1 MPDAPAA
8 APMVPN
14 GPPPNAVDPRSSQRP
29 AWAENQDKAVSA
41 AKERLGLSGN
51 SNFLDRV
58 MAKTSP
64 DAEPKKDAPLDT
76 RGTKVLGKDQVNPP
90 AKKVEIKENAP
101 PEKASSA
108 EAIESL
114 LNGEIEAADLA
125 KEKGKEEVKSKDE
138 PKDDELEPKAKD
150 PAQQDKG
157 DEKKAYKWGELRS
170 KADKLDE
177 LEPKYRELEEKLKQ
191 VETASK
197 VKDFEELQKK
207 YEETSSKLAAFNVQE
222 SPEFREHVIQPIDE
236 RYGLLEG
243 LAKEYKLD
251 MEGIEKAL
259 ALPEKVARN
268 RAMAKILAESEEPI
282 DSVSQADAARA
293 ASEIFE
299 LRQYGTELQKNA
311 KAALEAMK
319 LEREKVDGEKSV
331 KQQKEFADTA
341 KITWDRLTKAVPFL
355 KENPAEAKAI
365 FEALKPE
372 EMGKAPPAIQAYNAY
387 AGQILTRLL
396 PQHKQAIAAKDGR
409 IAELESRIA
418 ELTNGGP
425 SINGDQPRSE
435 QNGHQNPLM
444 RPQGVSMA
452 DWILAKSNGR

>member
-1 MPDAPAA
+1 
-8 APMVPN
+8 
-14 GPPPNAVDPRSSQRP
+14 
-29 AWAENQDKAVSA
+29 
-41 AKERLGLSGN
+41 
-51 SNFLDRV
+51 

-76 RGTKVLGKDQVNPP
+76 RGTKVLGKDQVNQP

-114 LNGEIEAADLA
+114 LNGEIEAKDLA
-125 KEKGKEEVKSKDE
+125 KEKAEKETEKSKDE

-157 DEKKAYKWGELRS
+157 EERKAYKWGELKK
-170 KADKLDE
+170 KAEQFDE
-177 LEPKYRELEEKLKQ
+177 LEPKYKELEEKIKQ
-191 VETASK
+191 AETSSK
-197 VKDFEELQKK
+197 VKDYEELQKK
-207 YEETSSKLAAFNVQE
+207 FEETSSKLAAFDVQE
-222 SPEFREHVIQPIDE
+222 SQEFREHVIQPIDE
-236 RYGLLEG
+236 RYSLLEG

-251 MEGIEKAL
+251 MEAIEKAL

-319 LEREKVDGEKSV
+319 LDREKVDGEKSV

-341 KITWDRLTKAVPFL
+341 KITYDRMVKAIPFL

-365 FEALKPE
+365 FESVKPE
-372 EMGKAPPAIQAYNAY
+372 DMSKAPPAIQAYNHY
-387 AGQILTRLL
+387 SGQLVTKLL
-396 PQHKQAIAAKDGR
+396 PYYKKELGTRDSR
-409 IAELESRIA
+409 ISELEARIA

-425 SINGDQPRSE
+425 SINGVQPRSE
-435 QNGHQNPLM
+435 QNGNHNPLM
-444 RPQGVSMA
+444 RPNGVSMA
-452 DWILAKSNGR
+452 DWLLSQSRGR